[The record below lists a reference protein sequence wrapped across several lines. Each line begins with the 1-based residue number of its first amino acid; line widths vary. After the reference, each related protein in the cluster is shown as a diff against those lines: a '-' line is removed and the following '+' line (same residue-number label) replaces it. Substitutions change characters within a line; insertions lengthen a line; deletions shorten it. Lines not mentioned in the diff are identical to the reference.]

1 MTGRQPLARVLR
13 PAVIFR
19 RCAAWLTLTSLTLTS
34 QAVTFGTGMTDTDW
48 VSEGNEF
55 YCKFMQ
61 PIPNYG
67 MAVFFQEAGRD
78 VEFYLEVSRNLM
90 AEGEAAVT
98 IEAPEWRS
106 SALTTDLGYT
116 RVRERLIP
124 LRIEPDRA
132 RRMMAELG
140 NGLSPTLTRQAK
152 YRSEPVRVRLS
163 PVDFQ
168 QFYPQYLSCSAGL
181 LPVNFTQIEHTT
193 VLYPPGQDYL
203 TPQGEAILDDII
215 TYIQADPLILSLS
228 VVGHSD
234 NQGTRYENRRLSE
247 RRANLVTDYLVEH
260 GIEPGM
266 IETDYQGDRYPVA
279 SNDTVAGRNANRRTT
294 ILVRRLEDQPDDPLN
309 GLPDFEAR

>member
-1 MTGRQPLARVLR
+1 MNGRQRLARW
-13 PAVIFR
+13 R
-19 RCAAWLTLTSLTLTS
+19 RTAARTRRFSVSLMLASLTLTS

-78 VEFYLEVSRNLM
+78 LEFYLEVSRNLM
-90 AEGEAAVT
+90 AEGEAAIT

-106 SALTTDLGYT
+106 SALTSALGYT

-124 LRIEPDRA
+124 LRVEPDRA
-132 RRMMAELG
+132 RRMMAELS
-140 NGLSPTLTRQAK
+140 NGMSPTLTRQAK

-163 PVDFQ
+163 PVDFK
-168 QFYPQYLSCSAGL
+168 QFYPQYLACSAGL
-181 LPVNFTQIEHTT
+181 LPVNFAQIERTT

-203 TPQGEAILDDII
+203 TPQGESILDDMI
-215 TYIQADPLILSLS
+215 TYIEADPFILSLS

-279 SNDTVAGRNANRRTT
+279 SNETVAGRNANRRTT
-294 ILVRRLEDQPDDPLN
+294 ILVRRLEDQPNDPLD